1 MSLDLAIVET
11 GNGGD
16 LQLNGNDLAIVTSLE
31 NQPYLAMFGGNLEA
45 STDPNNI
52 ELISGDWWGNDLLFP
67 NQPDLQMNSLTER
80 VLNQVNLNSLGISLI
95 ENAIKQDLKFLQ
107 PQAQMTVSV
116 QLISDDR
123 LDVKIRMIVNN
134 TSARLVVINFK
145 KQTDGDFFILDFNDD
160 FNV

>member
-16 LQLNGNDLAIVTSLE
+16 LQLNGNDLAIITSLE

-45 STDPNNI
+45 STNPNSVD
-52 ELISGDWWGNDLLFP
+52 LISEDWWANDLLFP
-67 NQPDLQMNSLTER
+67 NQPDIQMNSLAER
-80 VLNQVNLNSLGISLI
+80 VLNTVNLSSLGISVI
-95 ENAIKQDLKFLQ
+95 ENAIKEDLKFLQ
-107 PQAQMTVSV
+107 SHAEITVSV
-116 QLISDDR
+116 HLISDDR
-123 LDVKIRMIVNN
+123 LDVKIRMVVNN
-134 TSARLVVINFK
+134 TSARLIVINFK